1 MPLAFDHTSCAA
13 NTTDSLSVT
22 VLDILVAL
30 FKIARES
37 SREEN
42 RVDPELCVQQW
53 HVAVY
58 LCELVY
64 AEVTFREVFVISR
77 EIVRAAGASECP
89 SGGNL
94 QGRRGERKKYTSRHI
109 KVEKPVFTH
118 LFSH

>member
-1 MPLAFDHTSCAA
+1 M
-13 NTTDSLSVT
+13 T

-37 SREEN
+37 SLEEN

-64 AEVTFREVFVISR
+64 AEVTFGKVFVISR
-77 EIVRAAGASECP
+77 EIVRAAGTSECP
-89 SGGNL
+89 SGGDL
-94 QGRRGERKKYTSRHI
+94 QGTGGRRGRGWRQRESRHI
-109 KVEKPVFTH
+109 KVEELVSQCC
-118 LFSH
+118 SH